1 MVILIER
8 KVKMTNEDKK
18 ELIDDLLAQPFT
30 ETNNPLDLA
39 DNDKPQESLY
49 QGLSEKRQKQAQAL
63 AKQIDQNNQDAIVSY
78 GSQAQ
83 KQLSHFSHEM
93 ISEVKSKDLGEIGD
107 NLRELM
113 TRLNKSDPKE
123 LASNSK
129 DNRIIR
135 WFKQQRATVYEL
147 NAKYQDIGYQIDRI
161 GEALNQQKN
170 TLLNDN
176 QKLEHLYQENYQYF
190 EALNVFIAGAQLKL
204 EEIQKQVLPEM
215 RQQVDQGKSQ
225 MAIQEMADL
234 EQFANRLEKRIYDL
248 QLSRQ
253 ITIQQA
259 PQIRLIQNTNQNLAE
274 KIQASVNTAIP
285 LWKNQIAI
293 QLSLFRQKDAL
304 EAQQAVSNTTNQLLR
319 QNADMLEQSTLET
332 ARQSERG
339 IVDIESLEHSQERL
353 LHTIEESLNIQQ
365 EGRMKRAEAEK
376 SMLEMEKQLKE
387 KLLNQ

>member
-1 MVILIER
+1 
-8 KVKMTNEDKK
+8 MTNEDNK
-18 ELIDDLLAQPFT
+18 ELIDDLLAQPFI

-113 TRLNKSDPKE
+113 TRLDKSDPKE
-123 LASNSK
+123 LASNNK

-215 RQQVDQGKSQ
+215 RQQLDQGKSQ

-234 EQFANRLEKRIYDL
+234 EEFANRLEKRIYDL

-304 EAQQAVSNTTNQLLR
+304 EAQQAVNNTTNQLLR

>member
-1 MVILIER
+1 MIILLER
-8 KVKMTNEDKK
+8 KIKMTNEDKK

-30 ETNNPLDLA
+30 ETNNPLDLV

-113 TRLNKSDPKE
+113 IRLDKSDPKE

-147 NAKYQDIGYQIDRI
+147 NAKYQDIGFQIDRI

-215 RQQVDQGKSQ
+215 RQQLDQGKSQ

-304 EAQQAVSNTTNQLLR
+304 EAQQAVNNTTNQLLR